1 MSDSATRSPV
11 SGSLPVALSMT
22 TAFLPGPLSWMSAT
36 SLTTLSR
43 PAGGS
48 GLNTRMAWEPCSRR
62 LKSKLPIVVAAAN
75 GEQAITA

>member
-1 MSDSATRSPV
+1 MQKQFLIGLMAV
-11 SGSLPVALSMT
+11 SS
-22 TAFLPGPLSWMSAT
+22 LSWMSAT

-48 GLNTRMAWEPCSRR
+48 GLNTRMAWDPCSRR